1 MARPI
6 TPEKPAFY
14 QGYID
19 LVPENDIFLALEN
32 NLREIQ
38 ELIPSIHASKAGY
51 AYGPGKWTVAQALQ
65 HVIDAE
71 RIFAYRALRIARGD
85 KTPLPGWDENSYAAN
100 APASHRTIV
109 EIAEELYAV
118 RRSTTLLFM
127 SFTDDLWER
136 TGNANGRDIDVLT
149 IAYIVVGHMRHHI
162 KIFRERYEIQ
172 P

>member
-1 MARPI
+1 MARPV

-32 NLREIQ
+32 NMLEIK
-38 ELIPSIHASKAGY
+38 ELIPNIHASKASFAY
-51 AYGPGKWTVAQALQ
+51 APGKWTVAQSLQ
-65 HVIDAE
+65 HVMDAE

-85 KTPLPGWDENSYAAN
+85 KTPLPGWEENAYAAN
-100 APASHRTIV
+100 AMASQRTIADL
-109 EIAEELYAV
+109 AEELYAV
-118 RRSTTLLFM
+118 RRATTLLFC
-127 SFTDDLWER
+127 SFTDDCWER

-149 IAYIVVGHMRHHI
+149 IAYLVVGHMRHHI
-162 KIFRERYEIQ
+162 NIFRQRYEIQ